1 MACSRRREEA
11 LKSSRQSR
19 PQKMRLAKE
28 VGPTRFMSAPPNV
41 GGYIAKHEFQNLM
54 DISLWVKMHGGT
66 THFPIALVMASAL
79 FDLAGLIVPEN
90 LDKSRRAGL
99 RAAGFYSIVLGAIG
113 SIGAV
118 VSGLVISH
126 GQLWGRGNLARHHLF
141 LWPAFGLLT
150 GLAVWRVVVG
160 SHASTRSL
168 KLYMGVALTTAA
180 LMGAAGYW
188 GGELLLKG

>member
-1 MACSRRREEA
+1 MAGVMPSGRFDSVGRR
-11 LKSSRQSR
+11 
-19 PQKMRLAKE
+19 
-28 VGPTRFMSAPPNV
+28 
-41 GGYIAKHEFQNLM
+41 
-54 DISLWVKMHGGT
+54 
-66 THFPIALVMASAL
+66 
-79 FDLAGLIVPEN
+79 VPEN
-90 LDKSRRAGL
+90 RNKSRRAGL
-99 RAAGFYSIVLGAIG
+99 RAAGFYTIVLGSIG

-160 SHASTRSL
+160 SRASTRSL
-168 KLYMGVALTTAA
+168 RLYMGVALIAAA

>member
-1 MACSRRREEA
+1 
-11 LKSSRQSR
+11 
-19 PQKMRLAKE
+19 
-28 VGPTRFMSAPPNV
+28 
-41 GGYIAKHEFQNLM
+41 M
-54 DISLWVKMHGGT
+54 DNSLWVKMHGGT

-79 FDLAGLIVPEN
+79 FDLAGLIVTEN

-113 SIGAV
+113 SVGAV

-160 SHASTRSL
+160 RHASTHSL
-168 KLYMGVALTTAA
+168 RLYMGVALITAA